1 VFKQWQYNGNT
12 PEAIAMWYA
21 VKMLFATEID
31 NAESPRPLFE
41 KSIRLF
47 EASSEAEAIQKAV
60 ITGKTARLTY
70 ENDQGERVSWKFV
83 RLVEVQDLCETT
95 LYDGVEVF
103 SELSWSD
110 DSEDRVA
117 TT

>member
-1 VFKQWQYNGNT
+1 
-12 PEAIAMWYA
+12 MWYA
-21 VKMLFATEID
+21 VNMLFTSQVED
-31 NAESPRPLFE
+31 AESPRPLFE

-47 EASSEAEAIQKAV
+47 EASSEAEAIQKAEYAGR
-60 ITGKTARLTY
+60 TGRLTY

-83 RLVEVQDLCETT
+83 RLIEVQDLCEAA

-110 DSEDRVA
+110 DNEDRA
-117 TT
+117 DTM